1 MSNKSF
7 SISNFEAAFYY
18 FLYKNSWLDVQNF
31 TRKMLYNGIIVRVT
45 LENSRIS
52 EVLDLSHDR
61 KVLYTSKKRKVMA

>member
-1 MSNKSF
+1 MSKAF

-18 FLYKNSWLDVQNF
+18 LLYQNSWMDIANF
-31 TRKMLYNGIIVRVT
+31 TRKMLYNGIVVLVK

-61 KVLYTSKKRKVMA
+61 KVLYTSKKQEVTA